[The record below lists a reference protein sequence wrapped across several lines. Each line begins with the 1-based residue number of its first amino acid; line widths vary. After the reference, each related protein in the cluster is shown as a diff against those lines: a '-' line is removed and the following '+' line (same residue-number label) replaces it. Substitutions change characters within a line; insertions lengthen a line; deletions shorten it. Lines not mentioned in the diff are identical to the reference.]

1 MEFNLQNKDQFCW
14 LQLVNSIPD
23 MCKKCIKKPSENT
36 SLLVVKDHH
45 LLRSSR
51 IIILEKLSSKE
62 LYTLLIFVINYQPT
76 SQKYFDNLFSNV
88 ELLWKEIYLNA
99 RKATATVTY
108 VPSIIKLLI
117 MFFIWMRSFFSLVSF
132 VFFLS

>member
-45 LLRSSR
+45 LLRGSR
-51 IIILEKLSSKE
+51 IIMLEKLSSKE

-88 ELLWKEIYLNA
+88 ELL
-99 RKATATVTY
+99 
-108 VPSIIKLLI
+108 
-117 MFFIWMRSFFSLVSF
+117 
-132 VFFLS
+132 

>member
-45 LLRSSR
+45 LLRGSR